1 MAYLHSKRFVHF
13 DLKCDNV
20 LTAKTSRGG
29 GGGGGATVRCKV
41 CDFGLSKR
49 RGSRA
54 SFVSGINAH
63 RGTPPWTAPEL
74 LCDPGRASEKV
85 DVHSFAVLMWELW
98 TGRYPLEGQ
107 REQTIMYAIMTG
119 GRPELPPEE
128 DDAGMTGGGFSVP
141 RGVRGGEGER
151 SVGSDGEKGGG
162 LEKTGASE
170 KDGRRAEDDDAENAR
185 AAGGSVSESGSDVH
199 PGGDGS
205 STNELGFI
213 PEPCEGWRG
222 PGSRRRGRRCP
233 SAARASTP
241 SPRSW
246 RRAWGGRRA
255 GGRGPPRRRRET
267 IGSPRRKTKRR
278 ARARRV
284 DEAPTTQAPKR
295 PKSRKGYV
303 MCRTNR

>member
-29 GGGGGATVRCKV
+29 GGGGGAAVRCKV

-63 RGTPPWTAPEL
+63 RGTLPWTAPEL

-98 TGRYPLEGQ
+98 TGRYPFEGQ

-128 DDAGMTGGGFSVP
+128 EEDATRVTGGGGFSVP
-141 RGVRGGEGER
+141 RGARGGEGER
-151 SVGSDGEKGGG
+151 RGGDGDPEKGGG

-170 KDGRRAEDDDAENAR
+170 KDGRRAEDVDENAR
-185 AAGGSVSESGSDVH
+185 AAGGGVSESSDVH
-199 PGGDGS
+199 PGDGP

-222 PGSRRRGRRCP
+222 LIEASWAEAPERRPSFDTLAEVLEKGVGRARERREARRIAAAAERKRLAAEKENDETSP
-233 SAARASTP
+233 SATS
-241 SPRSW
+241 
-246 RRAWGGRRA
+246 
-255 GGRGPPRRRRET
+255 
-267 IGSPRRKTKRR
+267 
-278 ARARRV
+278 
-284 DEAPTTQAPKR
+284 
-295 PKSRKGYV
+295 
-303 MCRTNR
+303 